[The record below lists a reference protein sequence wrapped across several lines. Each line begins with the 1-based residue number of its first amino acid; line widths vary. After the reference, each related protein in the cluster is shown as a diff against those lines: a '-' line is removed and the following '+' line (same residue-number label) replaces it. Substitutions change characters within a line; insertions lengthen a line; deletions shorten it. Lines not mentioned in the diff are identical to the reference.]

1 MTNNDAG
8 NLVTLEFSGAL
19 ARLRINNPPLNIL
32 TIKARA
38 ALLERVCELEKREDV
53 KVVIIQGHERA
64 FSVGSDIHEF
74 PDDAMGGLAKIRFE
88 QYILDRLAQLRQISI
103 AQLRGHVLGGGAE
116 VMLSCDLRL
125 AGKQA
130 QIGFPE
136 IRLGALP
143 AAGGMRRLVRDIGPV
158 RARELILRGNTI
170 SAEEAVSIGLINQA
184 VPEDQL
190 QALTEALA
198 SELMDLP
205 SDALRLGKKCVEAI
219 FATTGADTTE
229 AEAFV
234 SLFRGHNLHEGIAA
248 FREKR
253 IPRFDGI

>member
-1 MTNNDAG
+1 
-8 NLVTLEFSGAL
+8 
-19 ARLRINNPPLNIL
+19 
-32 TIKARA
+32 
-38 ALLERVCELEKREDV
+38 
-53 KVVIIQGHERA
+53 
-64 FSVGSDIHEF
+64 
-74 PDDAMGGLAKIRFE
+74 
-88 QYILDRLAQLRQISI
+88 
-103 AQLRGHVLGGGAE
+103 
-116 VMLSCDLRL
+116 
-125 AGKQA
+125 
-130 QIGFPE
+130 
-136 IRLGALP
+136 
-143 AAGGMRRLVRDIGPV
+143 MRRLVRDIGPV

-190 QALTEALA
+190 EAVTEALA

-205 SDALRLGKKCVEAI
+205 SDALRLGKKCLESI

-234 SLFRGHNLHEGIAA
+234 SLFRGRNLREGIAA